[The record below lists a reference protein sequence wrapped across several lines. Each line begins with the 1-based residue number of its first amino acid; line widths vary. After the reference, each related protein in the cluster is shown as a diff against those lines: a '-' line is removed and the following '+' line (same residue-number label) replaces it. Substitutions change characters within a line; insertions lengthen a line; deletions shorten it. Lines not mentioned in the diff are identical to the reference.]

1 MRFVMRLLA
10 FVVVILAA
18 FWFSVRNGNELVN
31 VVLPFLRIRAP
42 LSLVVFACILGGMGL
57 SGLLA
62 WRTERRARRLAHRAA
77 SARLAHEPLAV
88 PEPPAA
94 PESPAVPESPAAAEP
109 LVPPGSSSPPERSE
123 PSPLL

>member
-1 MRFVMRLLA
+1 MRFVTRLLA

-42 LSLVVFACILGGMGL
+42 LPLVVFACILGGMCL

-62 WRTERRARRLAHRAA
+62 WRAERRARRLASRAA
-77 SARLAHEPLAV
+77 SPRPSYEPPVRAEWSA
-88 PEPPAA
+88 PSAPPAA
-94 PESPAVPESPAAAEP
+94 PEP
-109 LVPPGSSSPPERSE
+109 PPGSEPPPAPERSE
-123 PSPLL
+123 PRPLL

>member
-1 MRFVMRLLA
+1 MRFVTRLLA

-18 FWFSVRNGNELVN
+18 FWFSVRNGNEVVN

-57 SGLLA
+57 SSLLA
-62 WRTERRARRLAHRAA
+62 WRAERRARRVADRAA
-77 SARLAHEPLAV
+77 SARLAYEPPVASEPAADV
-88 PEPPAA
+88 EPAAAPEPPDAR
-94 PESPAVPESPAAAEP
+94 
-109 LVPPGSSSPPERSE
+109 ERSE

>member
-1 MRFVMRLLA
+1 MRFVTRLLA

-62 WRTERRARRLAHRAA
+62 WRAERRARRLAHRAA
-77 SARLAHEPLAV
+77 SARLAQ
-88 PEPPAA
+88 EPPALR
-94 PESPAVPESPAAAEP
+94 ESPAPTEP
-109 LVPPGSSSPPERSE
+109 PPPGSSSPPERSE

>member
-1 MRFVMRLLA
+1 MRFVTRLLA

-42 LSLVVFACILGGMGL
+42 LSLVVFASILGGMGL

-62 WRTERRARRLAHRAA
+62 WRAERRARRLAHRAA
-77 SARLAHEPLAV
+77 SARLAHEPPAMTESPTV
-88 PEPPAA
+88 PEPP
-94 PESPAVPESPAAAEP
+94 S
-109 LVPPGSSSPPERSE
+109 PPGSSSPPERSE

>member
-1 MRFVMRLLA
+1 MRFVTRLLA

-18 FWFSVRNGNELVN
+18 FWLSVRNGNEVVN

-57 SGLLA
+57 SSLLA
-62 WRTERRARRLAHRAA
+62 WRAERRARRVADRAA
-77 SARLAHEPLAV
+77 SARLAYEPPVASEPAADV
-88 PEPPAA
+88 EPPAA
-94 PESPAVPESPAAAEP
+94 PE
-109 LVPPGSSSPPERSE
+109 PPDARERSE

>member
-18 FWFSVRNGNELVN
+18 FWFSVRNGSEIVN

-42 LSLVVFACILGGMGL
+42 LPLVVFACILGGMGL

-62 WRTERRARRLAHRAA
+62 WRAERRARRLADRAA
-77 SARLAHEPLAV
+77 SARRAYEPPVAAEFPPEV
-88 PEPPAA
+88 ESPADVEPPAA
-94 PESPAVPESPAAAEP
+94 AQPAD
-109 LVPPGSSSPPERSE
+109 PPERSE

>member
-57 SGLLA
+57 SALLA
-62 WRTERRARRLAHRAA
+62 WRAERRARRLASRAA
-77 SARLAHEPLAV
+77 SARLAYQPPPV
-88 PEPPAA
+88 PESAA
-94 PESPAVPESPAAAEP
+94 AAESPVAVESPAAVESSVAAEP
-109 LVPPGSSSPPERSE
+109 PNSPERSE

>member
-18 FWFSVRNGNELVN
+18 FWFSVRNGGELVN

-42 LSLVVFACILGGMGL
+42 LPLVVFACILGGMGL

-62 WRTERRARRLAHRAA
+62 WRAERRARRLANRAA
-77 SARLAHEPLAV
+77 LARLAY
-88 PEPPAA
+88 EPPGAS
-94 PESPAVPESPAAAEP
+94 ESTANMESPAAAES
-109 LVPPGSSSPPERSE
+109 VGAPERSE

>member
-1 MRFVMRLLA
+1 MLMRFVMRLLA

-18 FWFSVRNGNELVN
+18 FWFSVRNGSELVN

-42 LSLVVFACILGGMGL
+42 LPLVVFACILGGMGL

-62 WRTERRARRLAHRAA
+62 WRAELRARRLASRAA
-77 SARLAHEPLAV
+77 SARLAF
-88 PEPPAA
+88 EPPAA
-94 PESPAVPESPAAAEP
+94 SESPAASEP
-109 LVPPGSSSPPERSE
+109 PAPPGPSSPSERSE

>member
-1 MRFVMRLLA
+1 MRFVTRLLA

-62 WRTERRARRLAHRAA
+62 WRAERRARRLAHRAA
-77 SARLAHEPLAV
+77 SARLAHQPLAPPAPLEPTTPLKPPAP
-88 PEPPAA
+88 PEPPA
-94 PESPAVPESPAAAEP
+94 
-109 LVPPGSSSPPERSE
+109 PPGSSSPPERSE

>member
-57 SGLLA
+57 SSLLA
-62 WRTERRARRLAHRAA
+62 WRAERRARRLANRAA
-77 SARLAHEPLAV
+77 SARLAY
-88 PEPPAA
+88 EPPPA
-94 PESPAVPESPAAAEP
+94 PESPAPAESPAVEEPPAAAEP
-109 LVPPGSSSPPERSE
+109 PGPAERSE

>member
-1 MRFVMRLLA
+1 MRFVTRLLA

-62 WRTERRARRLAHRAA
+62 WRAERRARRLAHRAA
-77 SARLAHEPLAV
+77 SARLAHQPPAPPTV
-88 PEPPAA
+88 PEPPT
-94 PESPAVPESPAAAEP
+94 PPDPPA
-109 LVPPGSSSPPERSE
+109 PPGSSSPPERSE

>member
-18 FWFSVRNGNELVN
+18 FWFSARNGSELVN

-42 LSLVVFACILGGMGL
+42 LPLVVFACILGGMGL

-62 WRTERRARRLAHRAA
+62 WRAERRARRLANRAA
-77 SARLAHEPLAV
+77 SARLAF
-88 PEPPAA
+88 EPPAA
-94 PESPAVPESPAAAEP
+94 SESPAASEFPAASEP
-109 LVPPGSSSPPERSE
+109 PAPPGSSSPSERSE

>member
-1 MRFVMRLLA
+1 MRFVTRLLA

-62 WRTERRARRLAHRAA
+62 WRAARRARRLADRAA
-77 SARLAHEPLAV
+77 SARFAYEPAPAPESPV
-88 PEPPAA
+88 P
-94 PESPAVPESPAAAEP
+94 PESPAVSE
-109 LVPPGSSSPPERSE
+109 PPGPPERSE

>member
-18 FWFSVRNGNELVN
+18 FWFTARNAGELVN
-31 VVLPFLRIRAP
+31 VVLPFLRIRASLP
-42 LSLVVFACILGGMGL
+42 LVVFACILGGMGL

-62 WRTERRARRLAHRAA
+62 WRAERRTRRLADRAA
-77 SARLAHEPLAV
+77 SARLAHEAPASMEFAMAAE
-88 PEPPAA
+88 PPTAEPPAP
-94 PESPAVPESPAAAEP
+94 PE
-109 LVPPGSSSPPERSE
+109 PPERSE

>member
-18 FWFSVRNGNELVN
+18 FWFTARNAGELVN
-31 VVLPFLRIRAP
+31 VVLPFLRIRASLP
-42 LSLVVFACILGGMGL
+42 LVVFACVLGGMGL

-62 WRTERRARRLAHRAA
+62 SRAERRTRRLADRAA
-77 SARLAHEPLAV
+77 SARLAHEAPASMEFATGAAE
-88 PEPPAA
+88 PPSAEPPAP
-94 PESPAVPESPAAAEP
+94 PE
-109 LVPPGSSSPPERSE
+109 PPERSE

>member
-42 LSLVVFACILGGMGL
+42 LSLVVFASILGGMGL

-62 WRTERRARRLAHRAA
+62 WRAERRARRLANRAA
-77 SARLAHEPLAV
+77 SARLAYEPPPAPDSAPV
-88 PEPPAA
+88 SEPPAVS
-94 PESPAVPESPAAAEP
+94 EPA
-109 LVPPGSSSPPERSE
+109 GPPERSE